1 MTLTL
6 TLGKGRRE
14 DPGPSPALAPAI
26 GELAAALAR
35 LAGALDAVAFRD
47 LWRAVAVAATRLL
60 FNEVATE
67 AHFSRAVRP
76 AMAWP
81 MAARAL
87 GLRRMVSQLLG
98 HACAWPPMRFAAQ
111 QGSK

>member
-1 MTLTL
+1 MTSDIKCP
-6 TLGKGRRE
+6 GKACRE
-14 DPGPSPALAPAI
+14 DPGPSPALAPAVA
-26 GELAAALAR
+26 ELAAALAR

-76 AMAWP
+76 AASRP
-81 MAARAL
+81 VAARVL
-87 GLRRMVSQLLG
+87 GCGDVMTPAVG
-98 HACAWPPMRFAAQ
+98 TPGCMCPNC
-111 QGSK
+111 K